1 MIHVVTASTPT
12 SIGAPIGKYSHLV
25 SVAPNARWVFISGQ
39 VGTTIDGTLPSDM
52 YGQAAQIYRNIEQL
66 LAELHATPRDLVRL
80 LTFAVGT
87 DLSGFYR
94 ARDEVYAR
102 WFPTGDY
109 CGHSLAVV
117 QALAKPELLLEIEGW
132 IALPEDR

>member
-1 MIHVVTASTPT
+1 MKHVVTSTPT

-25 SVAPNARWVFISGQ
+25 SVAPTTRWVFISGQ
-39 VGTTIDGTLPSDM
+39 VGTTIDGDLPSDM
-52 YGQAAQIYRNIEQL
+52 YGQAEQIYRNIEQL
-66 LAELHATPRDLVRL
+66 LAELSATPSDLVRL

-87 DLSGFYR
+87 DLTGFYR
-94 ARDEVYAR
+94 ARDEAYAR
-102 WFPTGDY
+102 WFPTGDF

-132 IALPEDR
+132 VALPEDR